1 MNNHPLSAEVT
12 YTSGATKSGFD
23 KSFLD
28 LIKRLETIGS
38 VWPFF
43 AGTYYRLFYKKMLQ
57 SEIMASGIKPGMN
70 VMHVG
75 CGPLPMTAMGLAG
88 FGVRVTAVDQD
99 AGTLGWAGRALEKSG
114 TRDMVSLA
122 AGCGTTLDFTG
133 YDAVWLSLHVR
144 PMGLILKRA
153 MDHVS
158 PGSRIVFRDPRDYLC
173 SYYPGADNFSPHCGF
188 KSIRL
193 KQMLGKKSVI
203 LIKEIPAEK
212 TKNSP
217 GTQKSS

>member
-1 MNNHPLSAEVT
+1 MNNHPLSAEAP
-12 YTSGATKSGFD
+12 YSSDLEKSGFD
-23 KSFLD
+23 QSFLS
-28 LIKRLETIGS
+28 LIKRLETVGS
-38 VWPFF
+38 AWPFF

-57 SEIMASGIKPGMN
+57 SEIKASGIKPGMN

-88 FGVRVTAVDQD
+88 FGARVTAVDQD
-99 AGTLGWAGRALEKSG
+99 SGTLGMAQKALEKSG
-114 TRDMVSLA
+114 ARDRVSLA

-153 MDHVS
+153 MEHIS

-188 KSIRL
+188 KSIRVN
-193 KQMLGKKSVI
+193 QMLGKKSVI
-203 LIKEIPAEK
+203 LLKDVPEEK
-212 TKNSP
+212 IKNS
-217 GTQKSS
+217 QRL